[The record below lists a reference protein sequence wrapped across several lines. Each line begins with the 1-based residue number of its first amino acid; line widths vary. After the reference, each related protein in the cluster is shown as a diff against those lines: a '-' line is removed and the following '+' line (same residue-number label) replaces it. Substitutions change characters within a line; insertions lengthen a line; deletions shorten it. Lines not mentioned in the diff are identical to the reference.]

1 MDLTLQVTPSLINLL
16 FETLT
21 FYCGAMLTITLILNM
36 MMPKWTYVNPHLA
49 WAFLTLL
56 LMYRGLVTV

>member
-21 FYCGAMLTITLILNM
+21 FYCGAMLTITLIFNAL
-36 MMPKWTYVNPHLA
+36 MPKWTYINPHLA

-56 LMYRGLVTV
+56 LMYRGLVTI